1 MAQFDVCLN
10 PNPDTQA
17 AIPYLLEVQSDLLES
32 ITTCVVVPLV
42 RTSQRKKPAKYLNP
56 RLDIEGTQVIMLTE
70 QIAGIPRRA
79 LGKRITSLSSKRQ
92 EIMTALDFLFSGF

>member
-10 PNPDTQA
+10 PNPATQA

-32 ITTCVVVPLV
+32 IATCVVVPLIK
-42 RTSQRKKPAKYLNP
+42 TSERQKPAKYLNP
-56 RLDIEGTQVIMLTE
+56 CLDIEGNEVIMLTE
-70 QIAGIPRRA
+70 QIAGVSRQT
-79 LGKRITSLSSKRQ
+79 LGKRITSVTSHRQ

>member
-1 MAQFDVCLN
+1 MAQFDVCRN

-32 ITTCVVVPLV
+32 IATCVVVPLV
-42 RTSQRKKPAKYLNP
+42 RTSERQKPAKYLNP
-56 RLDIEGTQVIMLTE
+56 CLDIEGTQVIMLTE

-79 LGKRITSLSSKRQ
+79 LGKRIGSLSSKRQ